1 MMNIWEMRM
10 RVRDWC
16 MPVWMHMRLLT
27 VPFEIVFVL
36 MMFVMTVPV
45 VMLQHLVRMR
55 MVVPLADMQPD
66 AEGHQRRGDPE
77 QQRR

>member
-16 MPVWMHMRLLT
+16 MPVRMHMRLLA

-77 QQRR
+77 

>member
-16 MPVWMHMRLLT
+16 MPVWMHMGFLA
-27 VPFEIVFVL
+27 VPVEIVFVL
-36 MMFVMTVPV
+36 MMFVVAMRV

-55 MVVPLADMQPD
+55 MIVPLADM
-66 AEGHQRRGDPE
+66 
-77 QQRR
+77 